1 MSEVVQHIGN
11 VYELA
16 KLLCFSHL
24 LLIPVL
30 KIPQR
35 ASEVFFFST
44 EHRMIVMLVGLGNS
58 HVNHLGVFSLKCVG
72 SISHMTVAPVAL

>member
-1 MSEVVQHIGN
+1 MQHIGN

-16 KLLCFSHL
+16 KLLFFSHL

-35 ASEVFFFST
+35 ASEFFFS
-44 EHRMIVMLVGLGNS
+44 HIAQNDRNAGR
-58 HVNHLGVFSLKCVG
+58 FSLRM
-72 SISHMTVAPVAL
+72 SITWVCFPLSVLAVSAAT

>member
-35 ASEVFFFST
+35 ALEVFFFF
-44 EHRMIVMLVGLGNS
+44 HRTQNDRNAGW
-58 HVNHLGVFSLKCVG
+58 FR
-72 SISHMTVAPVAL
+72 